1 MNQPPKS
8 SDKKIRGAFK
18 MPKLVKI
25 TGRISTI
32 TNSFVQAIIPVDP
45 PSDADVRKVLKLL
58 GMTPENIRCAY
69 CGDSAT
75 EWDHINPLVANKQ
88 PTGYWSTISNLV
100 PACGKCNQ
108 SKGGKPWKVWMTGPA
123 RQSPASR
130 EIADLPQRVE
140 RLESYERWSVVR
152 HENFEALVGDELWQE
167 YQRAKKKVEDAMR
180 DAQAVAEHVR
190 AELALALES
199 IKAIKPQSP
208 AAGEPTL

>member
-32 TNSFVQAIIPVDP
+32 TYSFVQAIIPVDP

-108 SKGGKPWKVWMTGPA
+108 SKGGKPWKVWMAPVEAA
-123 RQSPASR
+123 RW
-130 EIADLPQRVE
+130 RV
-140 RLESYERWSVVR
+140 
-152 HENFEALVGDELWQE
+152 
-167 YQRAKKKVEDAMR
+167 
-180 DAQAVAEHVR
+180 
-190 AELALALES
+190 
-199 IKAIKPQSP
+199 
-208 AAGEPTL
+208 